1 MNISSK
7 YFLLVIAF
15 LSGALVMV
23 FEIIGAR
30 ILAPFIGTS
39 FYVWTALIGFV
50 LASLSLGY
58 YLGGKWIDKYP
69 SPVLIGYSLIG
80 ASISLLLVLLTKDL
94 FLQWVMLHVKGIRA
108 SAIISSFILFVPAS
122 MFFGSISPMVAK
134 LLLKEM
140 DKAGKTMGNVFAFSS
155 IGSLV
160 GTFLAGFYLLPTFT
174 LTHILVGLIIISIAP
189 AILIFMNEKKWIWV
203 LVSLIALI
211 VMVFSIN
218 NRKENNGYIYKSESS
233 YNSIKVYPTVHRVT
247 HDEILIM
254 QLGRQIAGGMSLT
267 SRPLPFNYLYYFK
280 LAEYF
285 NPQFSKSLM
294 LGGAAYGF
302 PKYYLKSYP
311 NANIDVVEIDEKVT
325 EVAQEYFQLN
335 LENPR
340 LNIFHEDA
348 RTFINTCQE
357 KYDVIY
363 SDTFRNAISLPYQL
377 TTVEAIQKQYDLLN
391 EGGLVMV
398 NVIQAVEGKSSLFLQ
413 AELKTFQQVF
423 PQVFLFA
430 DGGLENREEIQS
442 TIIVAVK
449 SNEAFTFSS
458 GNIGLDSLLVKRVT
472 DYPLTQE
479 ALYDDF
485 APVDYLAFRGIR

>member
-1 MNISSK
+1 MKLNNA
-7 YFLLVIAF
+7 LLLLTFI
-15 LSGALVMV
+15 SGALVMV

-30 ILAPFIGTS
+30 ILAPYIGTS

-58 YLGGKWIDKYP
+58 YLGGKWIDKHP
-69 SPVLIGYSLIG
+69 KPTLIAYSLLG
-80 ASISLLLVLLTKDL
+80 AGISLLLVLLTKDQ
-94 FLQWVMLHVKGIRA
+94 FLHWVMLHVKGIRA
-108 SAIISSFILFVPAS
+108 SAIISSFILFVPTS
-122 MFFGSISPMVAK
+122 VFFGTISPMVAK
-134 LLLKEM
+134 LLLKEI
-140 DKAGKTMGNVFAFSS
+140 DKAGKTMGSVFAFSS

-160 GTFLAGFYLLPTFT
+160 GTFLAGFYLLPAFT
-174 LTHILVGLIIISIAP
+174 LTNILLGIIFTTLFPAIIIFI
-189 AILIFMNEKKWIWV
+189 IEKKWIW
-203 LVSLIALI
+203 LTVSLAVIA
-211 VMVFSIN
+211 VMIFSVN
-218 NRKENNGYIYKSESS
+218 NQKENNKYIYEYESS
-233 YNSIKVYPTVHRVT
+233 YNSIKIYPTIHRIS
-247 HDEILIM
+247 HDKILIM
-254 QLGRQIAGGMSLT
+254 QLGRQIAGGMSLS

-311 NANIDVVEIDEKVT
+311 NASIDVVEIDEKVT

-335 LENPR
+335 RENPR
-340 LNIFHEDA
+340 LQIFHEDA
-348 RTFINTCQE
+348 RTFINTTNNT
-357 KYDVIY
+357 YDVIY

-377 TTVEAIQKQYDLLN
+377 TTVEAIKKQYDLLN
-391 EGGLVMV
+391 DGGMVMV

-413 AELKTFQQVF
+413 AEMKSFQKVF

-430 DGGLENREEIQS
+430 DAGHERREQIQS

-449 SNEAFTFSS
+449 SNEVFTFTSE
-458 GNIGLDSLLVKRVT
+458 NIGLDSLLVKQVL

-485 APVDYLAFRGIR
+485 APVDYLAFRGM

>member
-1 MNISSK
+1 MKLNHT
-7 YFLLVIAF
+7 LLIITF
-15 LSGALVMV
+15 ISGALVMV

-30 ILAPFIGTS
+30 ILAPYIGTS

-58 YLGGKWIDKYP
+58 YLGGKWIDRFPK
-69 SPVLIGYSLIG
+69 PVLIAYSLLG
-80 ASISLLLVLLTKDL
+80 AAISLLIVLQTKDQ
-94 FLQWVMLHVKGIRA
+94 FLHWVMIHVKGIKA
-108 SAIISSFILFVPAS
+108 SAIISSFILFVPS
-122 MFFGSISPMVAK
+122 SVFFGTISPMVAK
-134 LLLKEM
+134 LLLKEI

-155 IGSLV
+155 IGSLL
-160 GTFLAGFYLLPTFT
+160 GTFLAGFYLLPNFT
-174 LTHILVGLIIISIAP
+174 LTNILAGLI
-189 AILIFMNEKKWIWV
+189 
-203 LVSLIALI
+203 SLALI
-211 VMVFSIN
+211 PSIFIFILERKWFWFSVSVITIITMVLGLNKQEKNAS
-218 NRKENNGYIYKSESS
+218 YIYEFESS
-233 YNSIKVYPTVHRVT
+233 YNSIKVFPTIDHNSK
-247 HDEILIM
+247 DSILIM
-254 QLGRQIAGGMSLT
+254 QLGMQSAGAMSLS

-285 NPQFSKSLM
+285 KPSFSNALM

-325 EVAQEYFQLN
+325 EVAQKYFQLN
-335 LENPR
+335 IENPR
-340 LNIFHEDA
+340 LRIFHQDA
-348 RTFINTCQE
+348 RTFINTTHN

-413 AELKTFQQVF
+413 AEMRSFQKVF

-430 DGGLENREEIQS
+430 DAGYKNRKRIQS

-449 SNEAFTFSS
+449 SMETFSFS
-458 GNIGLDSLLVKRVT
+458 SENIGLDSLLSKQVK
-472 DYPLTQE
+472 DFIPLQQ

-485 APVDYLAFRGIR
+485 APVDYLAFRGI